1 MGKRKQTRGKLDT
14 LRQQG
19 CLNRGAEGV
28 VDELFADSEFFDAHD
43 LLQVKYELVRRVKI
57 DRVPISVAANAFG
70 VSRPT
75 VYQAIASFEDAGL
88 AGLLPNR
95 PGPRR
100 AHKLNDEVVAFIR
113 KTLAKSP
120 ELRPADLVTTL
131 WERFELEVHPRSI
144 ERALARD
151 EKKTR

>member
-14 LRQQG
+14 LREQG
-19 CLNRGAEGV
+19 CLNRRAEGV
-28 VDELFADSEFFDAHD
+28 VDELFEDSEFFDAHD
-43 LLQVKYELVRRVKI
+43 LLQVKYELVRRVTI

-75 VYQAIASFEDAGL
+75 VYQAIASFQDAGL

-100 AHKLNDEVVAFIR
+100 AHKLSEEVVAFIR

-120 ELRPADLVTTL
+120 ELRSADLVTTL